1 MGSVKRTY
9 FYFKLEARKE
19 SIDDHIDHVC
29 GRYVELTGNAE
40 VDRRRKHNALADAI
54 FEYQNTFEFGWNV
67 TGVVVPASF
76 ALQWLASRKDQERR
90 WFYSSRSESCG

>member
-1 MGSVKRTY
+1 MESVKY
-9 FYFKLEARKE
+9 YYFKLEAHRDATGSKLVTIVSRKC
-19 SIDDHIDHVC
+19 DNKFN
-29 GRYVELTGNAE
+29 G
-40 VDRRRKHNALADAI
+40 LADAI